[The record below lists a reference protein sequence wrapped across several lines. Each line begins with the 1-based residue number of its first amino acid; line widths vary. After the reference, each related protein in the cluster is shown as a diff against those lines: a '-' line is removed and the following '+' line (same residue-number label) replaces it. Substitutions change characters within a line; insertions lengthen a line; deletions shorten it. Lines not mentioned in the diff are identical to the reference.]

1 MAAWCMAQAV
11 LRVWVDSPTEQ
22 VLNVSDAT
30 RIYGKVE
37 STIKV
42 GSTFLGMPEM
52 LSWWERL
59 I

>member
-22 VLNVSDAT
+22 DVSDAI